1 MKIAKKDCENK
12 QKISRE
18 SYLMKK
24 KNMKREY
31 GRNRYQNMSE
41 ENNQGIKMEQK
52 TFIFDKQRINKNA
65 FQKK

>member
-18 SYLMKK
+18 SYLIKK
-24 KNMKREY
+24 KTWRENMEETDIK
-31 GRNRYQNMSE
+31 MSE

-52 TFIFDKQRINKNA
+52 AFIFDKQRINKNA

>member
-1 MKIAKKDCENK
+1 
-12 QKISRE
+12 
-18 SYLMKK
+18 
-24 KNMKREY
+24 MKREY

-52 TFIFDKQRINKNA
+52 AFIFDKQCINKNA